1 MTENNQNTPLSTWG
15 KMQKMLREVLVI
27 IFGVTVSIWF
37 ANWNDKRKEQEEV
50 KTFLTDIKQD
60 LTEDT
65 VAIRGKIEKLKP
77 YIRDYR
83 FARNLTVA
91 QLDSIKKNKGNV
103 YLNFD
108 IIPLQFNEGNYQGFK
123 SSGKIGFIEN
133 KELKKQILA
142 YHEQI
147 IPGLKEIEKEHLMY
161 QKTLRNTFF
170 NDMYSTKSAKETFL
184 DPKIKT
190 EINSAEQF
198 SNFMIEIS
206 EIGIKQAD
214 TLLLSINKVLK

>member
-123 SSGKIGFIEN
+123 SSGKIGFIDDKN
-133 KELKKQILA
+133 LKKQILE
-142 YHEQI
+142 YYEQV
-147 IPGLKEIEKEHLMY
+147 IPALKEIEKEHLDR
-161 QKTLRNTFF
+161 QKVLMTTFS
-170 NDMYSTKSAKETFL
+170 NSEYSEKSTKEAF
-184 DPKIKT
+184 
-190 EINSAEQF
+190 
-198 SNFMIEIS
+198 
-206 EIGIKQAD
+206 
-214 TLLLSINKVLK
+214 